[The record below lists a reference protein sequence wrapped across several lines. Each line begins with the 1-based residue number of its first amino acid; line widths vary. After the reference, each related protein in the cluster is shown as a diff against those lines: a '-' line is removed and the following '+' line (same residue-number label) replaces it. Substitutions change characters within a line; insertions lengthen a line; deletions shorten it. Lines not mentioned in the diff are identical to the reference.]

1 MKGLL
6 KYAGVIL
13 VAIGALLLI
22 IPGFMN
28 TITNPILITAA
39 FLFVIGIVA
48 HIILNKY
55 ISE

>member
-39 FLFVIGIVA
+39 ILFVIGIVA
-48 HIILNKY
+48 HIILNKQF
-55 ISE
+55 SE